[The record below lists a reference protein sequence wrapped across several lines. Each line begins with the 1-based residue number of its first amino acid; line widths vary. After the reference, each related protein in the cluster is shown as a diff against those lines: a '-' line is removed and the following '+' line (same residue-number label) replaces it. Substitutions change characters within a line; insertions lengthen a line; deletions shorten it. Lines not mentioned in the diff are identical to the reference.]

1 MQWVFAPHR
10 RSTCY
15 CFQSVKCC
23 SSGEATEIQIFQS
36 CVLSTVSK
44 SSKMCPLLRYT
55 LWTVLLY
62 NLADMSD
69 IGNVNAVSYTLCI
82 TQINVSTHR
91 HTCS

>member
-1 MQWVFAPHR
+1 
-10 RSTCY
+10 
-15 CFQSVKCC
+15 
-23 SSGEATEIQIFQS
+23 
-36 CVLSTVSK
+36 
-44 SSKMCPLLRYT
+44 MCPLLRYA